1 MGGCNPAPPGGGA
14 APYHPGVRRIAALI
28 AVLAAAVGALVLVG
42 GSGPAQ
48 AQGEGELSIV
58 EDGAFLFVP
67 YEDDTPVAERI
78 KSYAAEQGRR
88 YRFQID
94 YTVSGPGAIVTG
106 HTFTIEN
113 AISGERQASQT
124 KTFDPEPAGSYNE
137 SETVPVGDDWE
148 PGVYRLEYRI
158 FARAPGQTEVDLE
171 GTRSFLVVP

>member
-1 MGGCNPAPPGGGA
+1 M
-14 APYHPGVRRIAALI
+14 RRIAALI

-67 YEDDTPVAERI
+67 FENDTPAAERV
-78 KSYAAEQGRR
+78 KAYAAEQGRR
-88 YRFQID
+88 YRFQVD
-94 YTVSGPGAIVTG
+94 YTVSGPGAITTG
-106 HTFTIEN
+106 HNFTIEN
-113 AISGERQASQT
+113 AVTGEREGSQT
-124 KTFDPEPAGSYNE
+124 RTFDPEPAGSYNE

-158 FARAPGQTEVDLE
+158 FARAPGQTEVDIE